1 MIFAVVNSMALSL
14 LISVS
19 MLAVMVYVIY
29 EVEKWKSDRRVLVS
43 LYVEGMMLTMNL
55 GAYLYLLYHDVTYF
69 LVINGGYMVFALYL
83 ILQITNVK
91 KELAYLIFSVLM
103 VSSEASMGA
112 LIFTLQTGL
121 PATIDSSVENPWFVG
136 VMMVE
141 MGLTLLFSLNRL
153 NGNMRKYLVAL
164 LLLMPWFPEVFGV
177 YAFWLSTFIMI
188 AATIVIYETLY
199 KDRLRATQDTFT
211 VLELLWVFSLMMIGE
226 FLYFLYSSLLL
237 FDLSMIVAMVW
248 FVYRASV
255 GPSPIKGNYLRD
267 AKTAF
272 AIVFSTFVME
282 FFMGAVL
289 DFVNGVFSAGV
300 NGFISSLTLPWLAPS
315 TPLNA
320 LWDGVDIVGS
330 VLGSVWFLIMM
341 GIEMGFLAFKKML
354 EIKVR
359 EVRVRMSLMIIA
371 YAIYTIYL
379 PNFSPI
385 SSQLPY
391 IPYMWSM
398 GIGTMGG
405 VTNSVLF
412 GLIGTYVVYA
422 VLSFLFGSRNLCA
435 VTCAAPLMYQGNFYD
450 SLKAFNRTSRLGRK
464 TLTSKTGK
472 WYKVVAVGV
481 SVGVLA
487 SAVVSYLNNS
497 GTISFTV
504 EGVDVTSLIYF
515 IWFDVLW
522 YVVFISIPFMGTFA
536 CVTQGWCYFGVFNQA
551 VSRIGLFR
559 LKVRDPQVC
568 ASCRTVDCANACPVG
583 LTDMRGEFIKKG
595 EFRSI
600 KCVGIGECVDACPHK
615 NVFFYDVRHWI
626 KERFGRNR

>member
-1 MIFAVVNSMALSL
+1 MNTIILSL
-14 LISVS
+14 LISVL
-19 MLAVMVYVIY
+19 MLAVMVYIIY
-29 EVEKWKSDRRVLVS
+29 EVEKWKSDRRVLVG
-43 LYVEGMMLTMNL
+43 LYIEGMMLTMNL

-69 LVINGGYMVFALYL
+69 LIINGGYMVFALYL
-83 ILQITNVK
+83 ILQITNIR
-91 KELAYLIFSVLM
+91 KEFAYLIFSVLM
-103 VSSEASMGA
+103 VSSEALMGA

-136 VMMVE
+136 VMMIE
-141 MGLTLLFSLNRL
+141 MALTLYFSFSRL

-164 LLLMPWFPEVFGV
+164 ILLMPWFPEIFGV

-211 VLELLWVFSLMMIGE
+211 VLELMWIFSLMMVGE
-226 FLYFLYSSLLL
+226 FLYYLYSSLLL

-248 FVYRASV
+248 FAYRASV
-255 GPSPIKGNYLRD
+255 GPSPIKGNYIRD

-272 AIVFSTFVME
+272 AIIFSTFVME

-289 DFVNGVFSAGV
+289 DFVNGVFSPGV
-300 NGFISSLTLPWLAPS
+300 NGFITSLTLPWLAPN
-315 TPLNA
+315 TPLNV

-359 EVRVRMSLMIIA
+359 EVRVRMSLMILA
-371 YAIYTIYL
+371 YAIYSIYL

-405 VTNSVLF
+405 VTGSVLF
-412 GLIGTYVVYA
+412 GLIGTYVVFA

-435 VTCAAPLMYQGNFYD
+435 VGCTAPLMYQGNFYD
-450 SLKAFNRTSRLGRK
+450 SLKVFNRTSELGRK

-481 SVGVLA
+481 SIGVLIA
-487 SAVVSYLNNS
+487 AIISYLNNL
-497 GTISFTV
+497 GIISFTV
-504 EGVDVTSLIYF
+504 ESVDITSLIYF
-515 IWFDVLW
+515 IWFDILW
-522 YVVFISIPFMGTFA
+522 YIVFISIPFMGTFA
-536 CVTQGWCYFGVFNQA
+536 CVTQGWCYWGVFNQA

-559 LKVRDPQVC
+559 LKVKDPQVC
-568 ASCRTVDCANACPVG
+568 VSCKTVDCANACPVG

-595 EFRSI
+595 EFKSI
-600 KCVGIGECVDACPHK
+600 KCIGIGECVDACPHK
-615 NVFFYDVRHWI
+615 NIFFYDVRLWI
-626 KERFGRNR
+626 KEKLGRK

>member
-1 MIFAVVNSMALSL
+1 
-14 LISVS
+14 
-19 MLAVMVYVIY
+19 
-29 EVEKWKSDRRVLVS
+29 VEKWKSDRRVLVG
-43 LYVEGMMLTMNL
+43 LYIEGMMLTMNL

-69 LVINGGYMVFALYL
+69 LIINGGYMVFALYL
-83 ILQITNVK
+83 ILQITNIR
-91 KELAYLIFSVLM
+91 KEFAYLIFSVLM
-103 VSSEASMGA
+103 VSSEALMGA

-136 VMMVE
+136 VMMIE
-141 MGLTLLFSLNRL
+141 MALTLYFSFSRL

-164 LLLMPWFPEVFGV
+164 LLLMPWFPEIFGV

-211 VLELLWVFSLMMIGE
+211 VLELMWIFSLMMVGE
-226 FLYFLYSSLLL
+226 FLYYLYSSLLL

-248 FVYRASV
+248 FAYRASV
-255 GPSPIKGNYLRD
+255 GPSPIKGNYIRD

-272 AIVFSTFVME
+272 AIIFSTFVME

-300 NGFISSLTLPWLAPS
+300 NGFISSLTLPWLAPN
-315 TPLNA
+315 TPLNV

-359 EVRVRMSLMIIA
+359 EVRVRMSLMILA
-371 YAIYTIYL
+371 YAIYSIYL

-405 VTNSVLF
+405 VTNSVLL

-435 VTCAAPLMYQGNFYD
+435 VSCTAPLMYQGNFYD
-450 SLKAFNRTSRLGRK
+450 SLKVFNRTSELGRK

-481 SVGVLA
+481 SIGVLIA
-487 SAVVSYLNNS
+487 AIISYLNNL
-497 GTISFTV
+497 GIISFTV
-504 EGVDVTSLIYF
+504 ESVDITSLIYF
-515 IWFDVLW
+515 IWFDILW
-522 YVVFISIPFMGTFA
+522 YIVFISIPFMGTFA
-536 CVTQGWCYFGVFNQA
+536 CVTQGWCYWGVFNQA

-559 LKVRDPQVC
+559 LKVKDPQVC
-568 ASCRTVDCANACPVG
+568 VSCKTIDCANACPVG

-595 EFRSI
+595 EFKSI
-600 KCVGIGECVDACPHK
+600 KCIGIGECVDACPHK
-615 NVFFYDVRHWI
+615 NIFFYDVRLWI
-626 KERFGRNR
+626 KEKLGRK

>member
-1 MIFAVVNSMALSL
+1 MNPIILSL
-14 LISVS
+14 LISVL
-19 MLAVMVYVIY
+19 MLAVMVYIIY
-29 EVEKWKSDRRVLVS
+29 EVEKWKSVRRVLVG
-43 LYVEGMMLTMNL
+43 LYIEGMMLTMNL

-69 LVINGGYMVFALYL
+69 LIINGGYMVFALYL
-83 ILQITNVK
+83 ILQITNIR
-91 KELAYLIFSVLM
+91 KEFAYLIFSVLM
-103 VSSEASMGA
+103 VSSEALMGA

-136 VMMVE
+136 VMMIE
-141 MGLTLLFSLNRL
+141 MALTLYFSFSRL

-164 LLLMPWFPEVFGV
+164 LLLMPWFPEIFGV

-188 AATIVIYETLY
+188 AATIVVYETLY

-211 VLELLWVFSLMMIGE
+211 VLELMWIFSLMMVGE
-226 FLYFLYSSLLL
+226 FLYYLYSSLLL

-248 FVYRASV
+248 FAYRASV
-255 GPSPIKGNYLRD
+255 GPSPIKGNYIRD

-272 AIVFSTFVME
+272 AIIFSTFVME

-300 NGFISSLTLPWLAPS
+300 NGFISSLTLPWLAPN
-315 TPLNA
+315 TPLNV

-359 EVRVRMSLMIIA
+359 EVRVRMSLMILA
-371 YAIYTIYL
+371 YAIYSIYL

-405 VTNSVLF
+405 VTGSVLL

-435 VTCAAPLMYQGNFYD
+435 VSCTAPLMYQGNFYD
-450 SLKAFNRTSRLGRK
+450 SLKVFNRTSELGRK

-481 SVGVLA
+481 SIGVLIA
-487 SAVVSYLNNS
+487 AIISYLNNL
-497 GTISFTV
+497 GIISFTV
-504 EGVDVTSLIYF
+504 ESVDITSLIYF
-515 IWFDVLW
+515 IWFDILW
-522 YVVFISIPFMGTFA
+522 YIVFISIPFMGTFA
-536 CVTQGWCYFGVFNQA
+536 CVTQGWCYWGVFNQA

-559 LKVRDPQVC
+559 LKVKDPQVC
-568 ASCRTVDCANACPVG
+568 VSCKTIDCANACPVG

-595 EFRSI
+595 EFKSI
-600 KCVGIGECVDACPHK
+600 KCIGIGECVDACPHK
-615 NVFFYDVRHWI
+615 NIFFYDVRLWI
-626 KERFGRNR
+626 KEKLGRK

>member
-1 MIFAVVNSMALSL
+1 MNPIILSL
-14 LISVS
+14 LISVL
-19 MLAVMVYVIY
+19 MLAVMVYIIY
-29 EVEKWKSDRRVLVS
+29 EVEKWKSDRRVLVG
-43 LYVEGMMLTMNL
+43 LYIEGMMLTMNL

-69 LVINGGYMVFALYL
+69 LIINGGYMVFALYL
-83 ILQITNVK
+83 ILQITNIR
-91 KELAYLIFSVLM
+91 KEFAYLIFSVLM
-103 VSSEASMGA
+103 VSSEALMGA

-136 VMMVE
+136 VMMIE
-141 MGLTLLFSLNRL
+141 MALTLYFSFSRL

-164 LLLMPWFPEVFGV
+164 LLLMPWFPEIFGV

-211 VLELLWVFSLMMIGE
+211 VLELMWIFSLMMVGE
-226 FLYFLYSSLLL
+226 FLYYLYSSLLL

-248 FVYRASV
+248 FAYRASV
-255 GPSPIKGNYLRD
+255 GPSPIKGNYIRD
-267 AKTAF
+267 AKIAF
-272 AIVFSTFVME
+272 AIIFSTFVME

-300 NGFISSLTLPWLAPS
+300 NGFISSLTLPWLAPN
-315 TPLNA
+315 TPLNV

-359 EVRVRMSLMIIA
+359 EVRVRMSLMILA
-371 YAIYTIYL
+371 YAIYSIYL

-405 VTNSVLF
+405 VTNSVLL

-435 VTCAAPLMYQGNFYD
+435 VSCSAPLMYQGNFYD
-450 SLKAFNRTSRLGRK
+450 SLKVFNRTSELGRK

-481 SVGVLA
+481 SIGVLIA
-487 SAVVSYLNNS
+487 AIISYLNNL
-497 GTISFTV
+497 GIISFTV
-504 EGVDVTSLIYF
+504 ESVDITSLIYF
-515 IWFDVLW
+515 IWFDILW
-522 YVVFISIPFMGTFA
+522 YIVFISIPFMGTFA
-536 CVTQGWCYFGVFNQA
+536 CVTQGWCYWGVFNQA

-559 LKVRDPQVC
+559 LKVKDPQVC
-568 ASCRTVDCANACPVG
+568 VSCKTIDCANACPVG

-595 EFRSI
+595 EFKSI
-600 KCVGIGECVDACPHK
+600 KCIGIGECVDACPHK
-615 NVFFYDVRHWI
+615 NIFFYDVRLWI
-626 KERFGRNR
+626 KEKLGRK

>member
-1 MIFAVVNSMALSL
+1 MNPIILSL
-14 LISVS
+14 LISVL
-19 MLAVMVYVIY
+19 MLAVMVYIIY
-29 EVEKWKSDRRVLVS
+29 EVEKWKSDRRVLVG
-43 LYVEGMMLTMNL
+43 LYIEGMMLTMNL

-69 LVINGGYMVFALYL
+69 LIINGGYMVFALYL
-83 ILQITNVK
+83 ILQITNIR
-91 KELAYLIFSVLM
+91 KEFAYLIFSVLM
-103 VSSEASMGA
+103 VSSEALMGA

-136 VMMVE
+136 VMMIE
-141 MGLTLLFSLNRL
+141 MALTLYFSFSRL
-153 NGNMRKYLVAL
+153 NDNMRKYLVAL
-164 LLLMPWFPEVFGV
+164 LLLMPWFPEIFGV

-211 VLELLWVFSLMMIGE
+211 VLELMWIFSLMMVGE
-226 FLYFLYSSLLL
+226 FLYYLYSSLLL

-248 FVYRASV
+248 FAYRASV
-255 GPSPIKGNYLRD
+255 GPSPIKGNYIRD

-272 AIVFSTFVME
+272 AIIFSTFVME

-300 NGFISSLTLPWLAPS
+300 NGFISSLTLPWLAPN
-315 TPLNA
+315 TPLNV

-359 EVRVRMSLMIIA
+359 EVRVRMSLMILA
-371 YAIYTIYL
+371 YAIYAIYL

-405 VTNSVLF
+405 VTNSVLL
-412 GLIGTYVVYA
+412 GLIGSYVVYA

-435 VTCAAPLMYQGNFYD
+435 VSCTAPLMYQGNFYD
-450 SLKAFNRTSRLGRK
+450 SLKVFNRTSELGRK

-481 SVGVLA
+481 SIGVLIA
-487 SAVVSYLNNS
+487 AIISYLNNL
-497 GTISFTV
+497 GIISFTV
-504 EGVDVTSLIYF
+504 ESVDITSLIYF
-515 IWFDVLW
+515 IWFDILW
-522 YVVFISIPFMGTFA
+522 YIVFISIPFMGTFA
-536 CVTQGWCYFGVFNQA
+536 CVTQGWCYWGVFNQA

-559 LKVRDPQVC
+559 LKVKDPQVC
-568 ASCRTVDCANACPVG
+568 VSCKTIDCANACPVG

-595 EFRSI
+595 EFKSI
-600 KCVGIGECVDACPHK
+600 KCIGIGECVDACPHK
-615 NVFFYDVRHWI
+615 NIFFYDVRHWI
-626 KERFGRNR
+626 KEKLGRK

>member
-1 MIFAVVNSMALSL
+1 MNPIILSL
-14 LISVS
+14 LISVL
-19 MLAVMVYVIY
+19 MLAVMVYIIY
-29 EVEKWKSDRRVLVS
+29 EVEKWKSDRRVLVG
-43 LYVEGMMLTMNL
+43 LYIEGMMLTMNL

-69 LVINGGYMVFALYL
+69 LIINGGYMVFALYL
-83 ILQITNVK
+83 ILQITNIR
-91 KELAYLIFSVLM
+91 KEFAYLIFSVLM
-103 VSSEASMGA
+103 VSSEALMGA

-121 PATIDSSVENPWFVG
+121 PATIDSSVENPWFIG
-136 VMMVE
+136 VMMIE
-141 MGLTLLFSLNRL
+141 MALTLYFSFSRL

-164 LLLMPWFPEVFGV
+164 LLLMPWFPEIFGV

-211 VLELLWVFSLMMIGE
+211 VLELMWIFSLMMVGE
-226 FLYFLYSSLLL
+226 FLYYLYSSLLL

-248 FVYRASV
+248 FAYRASV
-255 GPSPIKGNYLRD
+255 GPSPIKGNYIRD

-272 AIVFSTFVME
+272 AIIFSTFVME

-289 DFVNGVFSAGV
+289 DFVNGVFSPGV
-300 NGFISSLTLPWLAPS
+300 NGFITSLTLPWLAPN
-315 TPLNA
+315 TPLNV

-359 EVRVRMSLMIIA
+359 EVRVRMSLMILA
-371 YAIYTIYL
+371 YAIYSIYL

-391 IPYMWSM
+391 IPYTWSM

-405 VTNSVLF
+405 VTSSVLL
-412 GLIGTYVVYA
+412 GLIGTYVVFA
-422 VLSFLFGSRNLCA
+422 ILSFLFGSRNLCA
-435 VTCAAPLMYQGNFYD
+435 VGCTAPLMYQGNFYD
-450 SLKAFNRTSRLGRK
+450 SLKVFNRTSELGRK

-481 SVGVLA
+481 SIGVLMA
-487 SAVVSYLNNS
+487 AIISYLNNL
-497 GTISFTV
+497 GIISFTV
-504 EGVDVTSLIYF
+504 ESVDITSLIYF
-515 IWFDVLW
+515 IWFDILW
-522 YVVFISIPFMGTFA
+522 YIVFISIPFMGTFA
-536 CVTQGWCYFGVFNQA
+536 CVTQGWCYWGVFNQA

-559 LKVRDPQVC
+559 LKVKDPQVC
-568 ASCRTVDCANACPVG
+568 VSCKTIDCANACPVG

-595 EFRSI
+595 EFKSI
-600 KCVGIGECVDACPHK
+600 KCIGIGECVDACPHK
-615 NVFFYDVRHWI
+615 NIFFYDVRLWI
-626 KERFGRNR
+626 KEKLGRK

>member
-1 MIFAVVNSMALSL
+1 MNPIILSL
-14 LISVS
+14 LISVL
-19 MLAVMVYVIY
+19 MLAVMVYIIY
-29 EVEKWKSDRRVLVS
+29 EVEKWKSDRRVLVG
-43 LYVEGMMLTMNL
+43 LYIEGMMLTMNL

-69 LVINGGYMVFALYL
+69 LIINGGYMVFALYL
-83 ILQITNVK
+83 ILQITNIR
-91 KELAYLIFSVLM
+91 KEFAYLIFSVLM
-103 VSSEASMGA
+103 VSSEALMGA

-121 PATIDSSVENPWFVG
+121 PATIDSSVENPWFIG
-136 VMMVE
+136 VMMIE
-141 MGLTLLFSLNRL
+141 MALTLYFSFSRL

-164 LLLMPWFPEVFGV
+164 LLLMPWFPEIFGV

-211 VLELLWVFSLMMIGE
+211 VLELMWIFSLMMVGE
-226 FLYFLYSSLLL
+226 FLYYLYSSLLL

-248 FVYRASV
+248 FAYRASV
-255 GPSPIKGNYLRD
+255 GPSPIKGNYIRD

-272 AIVFSTFVME
+272 AIIFSTFVME

-300 NGFISSLTLPWLAPS
+300 NGFISSLTLPWLAPN
-315 TPLNA
+315 TPLNV

-359 EVRVRMSLMIIA
+359 EVRVRMSLMILA
-371 YAIYTIYL
+371 YAIYSIYL

-391 IPYMWSM
+391 IPYTWSM

-405 VTNSVLF
+405 VTSSVLL
-412 GLIGTYVVYA
+412 GLIGTYVVFA
-422 VLSFLFGSRNLCA
+422 ILSFLFGSRNLCA
-435 VTCAAPLMYQGNFYD
+435 VGCTAPLMYQGNFYD
-450 SLKAFNRTSRLGRK
+450 SLKVFNRTSELGRK

-481 SVGVLA
+481 SIGVLIA
-487 SAVVSYLNNS
+487 AIISYLNNL
-497 GTISFTV
+497 GIISFTV
-504 EGVDVTSLIYF
+504 ESVDITSLIYF
-515 IWFDVLW
+515 IWFDILW
-522 YVVFISIPFMGTFA
+522 YIVFISIPFMGTFA
-536 CVTQGWCYFGVFNQA
+536 CVTQGWCYWGVFNQA

-559 LKVRDPQVC
+559 LKVKDPQVC
-568 ASCRTVDCANACPVG
+568 VSCKTIDCANACPVG

-595 EFRSI
+595 EFKSI
-600 KCVGIGECVDACPHK
+600 KCIGIGECVDACPHK
-615 NVFFYDVRHWI
+615 NIFFYDVRLWI
-626 KERFGRNR
+626 KEKLGRK

>member
-1 MIFAVVNSMALSL
+1 MNPIILSL
-14 LISVS
+14 LISVL
-19 MLAVMVYVIY
+19 MLAVMVYIIY
-29 EVEKWKSDRRVLVS
+29 EVEKWKSDRRVLVG
-43 LYVEGMMLTMNL
+43 LYIEGMMLTMNL

-69 LVINGGYMVFALYL
+69 LIINGGYMVFALYL
-83 ILQITNVK
+83 ILQITNIR
-91 KELAYLIFSVLM
+91 KEFAYLIFSVLM
-103 VSSEASMGA
+103 VSSEALMGA

-136 VMMVE
+136 VMMIE
-141 MGLTLLFSLNRL
+141 MALTLYFSFSRL

-164 LLLMPWFPEVFGV
+164 ILLMPWFPEIFGV

-211 VLELLWVFSLMMIGE
+211 VLELMWIFSLMMVGE
-226 FLYFLYSSLLL
+226 FLYYLYSSLLL

-248 FVYRASV
+248 FAYRASV
-255 GPSPIKGNYLRD
+255 GPSPIKGNYIRD

-272 AIVFSTFVME
+272 AIIFSTFVME

-300 NGFISSLTLPWLAPS
+300 NGFISSLTLPWLAPN
-315 TPLNA
+315 TPLNV

-359 EVRVRMSLMIIA
+359 EVRVRMSLMILA
-371 YAIYTIYL
+371 YAIYSIYL

-405 VTNSVLF
+405 VTNSVLL

-435 VTCAAPLMYQGNFYD
+435 VSCSAPLMYQGNFYD
-450 SLKAFNRTSRLGRK
+450 SLKVFNRTSKLGRK

-481 SVGVLA
+481 SIGVLIA
-487 SAVVSYLNNS
+487 AIISYLNNL
-497 GTISFTV
+497 GIISFTV
-504 EGVDVTSLIYF
+504 ESVDITSLIYF
-515 IWFDVLW
+515 IWFDILW
-522 YVVFISIPFMGTFA
+522 YIVFISIPFMGTFA
-536 CVTQGWCYFGVFNQA
+536 CVTQGWCYWGVFNQA

-559 LKVRDPQVC
+559 LKVKDPQVC
-568 ASCRTVDCANACPVG
+568 VSCKTIDCANACPVG

-595 EFRSI
+595 EFKSI
-600 KCVGIGECVDACPHK
+600 KCIGIGECVDACPHK
-615 NVFFYDVRHWI
+615 NIFFYDVRHWI
-626 KERFGRNR
+626 KEKLGRK

>member
-1 MIFAVVNSMALSL
+1 MNPIILSL
-14 LISVS
+14 LISVL
-19 MLAVMVYVIY
+19 MLAVMVYIIY
-29 EVEKWKSDRRVLVS
+29 EVEKWKSDRRVLVG
-43 LYVEGMMLTMNL
+43 LYIEGMMLTMNL

-69 LVINGGYMVFALYL
+69 LIINGGYMVFALYL
-83 ILQITNVK
+83 ILQITNIR
-91 KELAYLIFSVLM
+91 KEFAYLIFSVLM
-103 VSSEASMGA
+103 VSSEALMGA

-136 VMMVE
+136 VMMIE
-141 MGLTLLFSLNRL
+141 MALTLYFSFSRL

-164 LLLMPWFPEVFGV
+164 LLLMPWFPEIFGV

-211 VLELLWVFSLMMIGE
+211 VLELMWIFSLMMVGE
-226 FLYFLYSSLLL
+226 FLYYLYSSLLL

-248 FVYRASV
+248 FAYRASV
-255 GPSPIKGNYLRD
+255 GPSPIKGNYIRD

-272 AIVFSTFVME
+272 AIIFSTFVME

-300 NGFISSLTLPWLAPS
+300 NGFISSLTLPWLAPN
-315 TPLNA
+315 TPLNV

-359 EVRVRMSLMIIA
+359 EVRVRMSLMILA
-371 YAIYTIYL
+371 YAIYSIYL

-405 VTNSVLF
+405 VTNSVLL

-435 VTCAAPLMYQGNFYD
+435 VSCTAPLMYQGNFYD
-450 SLKAFNRTSRLGRK
+450 SLKVFNRTSELGRK

-481 SVGVLA
+481 SIGVLIA
-487 SAVVSYLNNS
+487 AIISYLNNL
-497 GTISFTV
+497 GIISFTV
-504 EGVDVTSLIYF
+504 ESVDITSLIYF
-515 IWFDVLW
+515 IWFDILW
-522 YVVFISIPFMGTFA
+522 YIVFISIPFMGTFA
-536 CVTQGWCYFGVFNQA
+536 CVTQGWCYWGVFNQA

-559 LKVRDPQVC
+559 LKVKDPQVC
-568 ASCRTVDCANACPVG
+568 VSCKTIDCANACPVG

-595 EFRSI
+595 EFKSI
-600 KCVGIGECVDACPHK
+600 KCIGIGECVDACPHK
-615 NVFFYDVRHWI
+615 NIFFYDVRLWI
-626 KERFGRNR
+626 KEKLGRK

>member
-1 MIFAVVNSMALSL
+1 MNPIILSL
-14 LISVS
+14 LISVL
-19 MLAVMVYVIY
+19 MLAVMVYIIY
-29 EVEKWKSDRRVLVS
+29 EVEKWKSDRRVLVG
-43 LYVEGMMLTMNL
+43 LYIEGMMLTMNL

-69 LVINGGYMVFALYL
+69 LIINGGYMVFALYL
-83 ILQITNVK
+83 ILQITNIR
-91 KELAYLIFSVLM
+91 KEFAYLIFSVLM
-103 VSSEASMGA
+103 VSSEALMGA

-121 PATIDSSVENPWFVG
+121 PATIDSSVENPWFIG
-136 VMMVE
+136 VMMIE
-141 MGLTLLFSLNRL
+141 MALTLYFSFSRL

-164 LLLMPWFPEVFGV
+164 LLLMPWFPEIFGV

-211 VLELLWVFSLMMIGE
+211 VLELMWIFSLMMVGE
-226 FLYFLYSSLLL
+226 FLYYLYSSLLL

-248 FVYRASV
+248 FAYRASV
-255 GPSPIKGNYLRD
+255 GPSPIKGNYIRD

-272 AIVFSTFVME
+272 AIIFSTFVME

-300 NGFISSLTLPWLAPS
+300 NGFISSLTLPWLAPN
-315 TPLNA
+315 TPLNV

-359 EVRVRMSLMIIA
+359 EVRVRMSLMILA
-371 YAIYTIYL
+371 YAIYSIYL

-391 IPYMWSM
+391 IPYTWSM

-405 VTNSVLF
+405 VTSSVLL
-412 GLIGTYVVYA
+412 GLIGTYVVFA
-422 VLSFLFGSRNLCA
+422 ILSFLFGSRNLCA
-435 VTCAAPLMYQGNFYD
+435 VGCTAPLMYQGNFYD
-450 SLKAFNRTSRLGRK
+450 SLKVFNRTSELGRK

-481 SVGVLA
+481 SIGVLMA
-487 SAVVSYLNNS
+487 AIISYLNNL
-497 GTISFTV
+497 GIISFTV
-504 EGVDVTSLIYF
+504 ESVDITSLIYF
-515 IWFDVLW
+515 IWFDILW
-522 YVVFISIPFMGTFA
+522 YIVFISIPFMGTFA
-536 CVTQGWCYFGVFNQA
+536 CVTQGWCYWGVFNQA

-559 LKVRDPQVC
+559 LKVKDPQVC
-568 ASCRTVDCANACPVG
+568 VSCKTIDCANACPVG

-595 EFRSI
+595 EFKSI
-600 KCVGIGECVDACPHK
+600 KCIGIGECVDACPHK
-615 NVFFYDVRHWI
+615 NIFFYDVRLWI
-626 KERFGRNR
+626 KEKLGRK

>member
-1 MIFAVVNSMALSL
+1 
-14 LISVS
+14 

-29 EVEKWKSDRRVLVS
+29 EVEKWKSDRRVLVG
-43 LYVEGMMLTMNL
+43 LYIEGMMLTMNL

-69 LVINGGYMVFALYL
+69 LIINGGYMVFALYL
-83 ILQITNVK
+83 ILQITNIR
-91 KELAYLIFSVLM
+91 KEFAYLIFSVLM
-103 VSSEASMGA
+103 VSSEALMGA

-121 PATIDSSVENPWFVG
+121 PATIDSSVENPWFIG
-136 VMMVE
+136 VMMIE
-141 MGLTLLFSLNRL
+141 MALTLYFSFSRL

-164 LLLMPWFPEVFGV
+164 LLLMPWFPEIFGV

-211 VLELLWVFSLMMIGE
+211 VLELMWIFSLMMVGE
-226 FLYFLYSSLLL
+226 FLYYLYSSLLL

-248 FVYRASV
+248 FAYRASV
-255 GPSPIKGNYLRD
+255 GPSPIKGNYIRD

-272 AIVFSTFVME
+272 AIIFSTFVME

-289 DFVNGVFSAGV
+289 DFVNGVFSPGV
-300 NGFISSLTLPWLAPS
+300 NGFITSLTLPWLAPN
-315 TPLNA
+315 TPLNV

-359 EVRVRMSLMIIA
+359 EVRVRMSLMILA
-371 YAIYTIYL
+371 YAIYSIYL

-391 IPYMWSM
+391 IPYTWSM

-405 VTNSVLF
+405 VTSSVLL
-412 GLIGTYVVYA
+412 GLIGTYVVFA
-422 VLSFLFGSRNLCA
+422 ILSFLFGSRNLCA
-435 VTCAAPLMYQGNFYD
+435 VGCTAPLMYQGNFYD
-450 SLKAFNRTSRLGRK
+450 SLKVFNRTSELGRK

-481 SVGVLA
+481 SIGVLIA
-487 SAVVSYLNNS
+487 AIISYLNNL
-497 GTISFTV
+497 GIISFTV
-504 EGVDVTSLIYF
+504 ESVDITSLIYF
-515 IWFDVLW
+515 IWFDILW
-522 YVVFISIPFMGTFA
+522 YIVFISIPFMGTFA
-536 CVTQGWCYFGVFNQA
+536 CVTQGWCYWGVFNQA

-559 LKVRDPQVC
+559 LKVKDPQVC
-568 ASCRTVDCANACPVG
+568 VSCKTIDCANACPVG

-595 EFRSI
+595 EFKSI
-600 KCVGIGECVDACPHK
+600 KCIGIGECVDACPHK
-615 NVFFYDVRHWI
+615 NIFFYDVRLWI
-626 KERFGRNR
+626 KEKLGRK

>member
-1 MIFAVVNSMALSL
+1 MDLAVVNPMALSL
-14 LISVS
+14 LISVL

-43 LYVEGMMLTMNL
+43 LYLEGMMLTMNL

-69 LVINGGYMVFALYL
+69 LIINGGYMVFALYL

-153 NGNMRKYLVAL
+153 NENMRKYLVAL
-164 LLLMPWFPEVFGV
+164 LLLMPWFPEIFGI

-237 FDLSMIVAMVW
+237 FDLSMIVAMIW
-248 FVYRASV
+248 FAYRASV

-315 TPLNA
+315 TPLNV

-371 YAIYTIYL
+371 YAIYSIYL

-398 GIGTMGG
+398 GIGTLGG

-422 VLSFLFGSRNLCA
+422 VLSILFGSRNLCA
-435 VTCAAPLMYQGNFYD
+435 VTCTAPLMYQGNFYD
-450 SLKAFNRTSRLGRK
+450 SLKVFNRTSKLGRK

-487 SAVVSYLNNS
+487 SAVISYLNNS
-497 GTISFTV
+497 GVISFTV
-504 EGVDVTSLIYF
+504 EGVDITSLIYF

-536 CVTQGWCYFGVFNQA
+536 CVTQGWCYWGVFNQA

-559 LKVRDPQVC
+559 LKVKDPQVC
-568 ASCRTVDCANACPVG
+568 ASCTTVDCANACPIG

-626 KERFGRNR
+626 KERFRRNW

>member
-1 MIFAVVNSMALSL
+1 MNPIILSL
-14 LISVS
+14 LISVL
-19 MLAVMVYVIY
+19 MLAVMVYIIY
-29 EVEKWKSDRRVLVS
+29 EVEKWKSDRRVLVG
-43 LYVEGMMLTMNL
+43 LYIEGMMLTMNL

-69 LVINGGYMVFALYL
+69 LIINGGYMVFALYL
-83 ILQITNVK
+83 ILQITNIR
-91 KELAYLIFSVLM
+91 KEFAYLIFSVLM
-103 VSSEASMGA
+103 VSSEALMGA

-121 PATIDSSVENPWFVG
+121 PATIDSSVENPWFIG
-136 VMMVE
+136 VMMIE
-141 MGLTLLFSLNRL
+141 MALTLYFSFSRL

-164 LLLMPWFPEVFGV
+164 ILLMPWFPEIFGV

-211 VLELLWVFSLMMIGE
+211 VLELMWIFSLMMVGE
-226 FLYFLYSSLLL
+226 FLYYLYSSLLL

-248 FVYRASV
+248 FAYRASV
-255 GPSPIKGNYLRD
+255 GPSPIKGNYIRD

-272 AIVFSTFVME
+272 AIIFSTFVME

-300 NGFISSLTLPWLAPS
+300 NGFISSLTLPWLAPN
-315 TPLNA
+315 TPLNV

-359 EVRVRMSLMIIA
+359 EVRVRMSLMILA
-371 YAIYTIYL
+371 YAIYSIYL

-391 IPYMWSM
+391 IPYTWSM

-405 VTNSVLF
+405 VTSSVLL
-412 GLIGTYVVYA
+412 GLIGTYVVFA
-422 VLSFLFGSRNLCA
+422 ILSFLFGSRNLCA
-435 VTCAAPLMYQGNFYD
+435 VGCTAPLMYQGNFYD
-450 SLKAFNRTSRLGRK
+450 SLKVFNRTSELGRK

-481 SVGVLA
+481 SIGVLIA
-487 SAVVSYLNNS
+487 AIISYLNNL
-497 GTISFTV
+497 GIISFTV
-504 EGVDVTSLIYF
+504 ESVDITSLIYF
-515 IWFDVLW
+515 IWFDILW
-522 YVVFISIPFMGTFA
+522 YIVFISIPFMGTFA
-536 CVTQGWCYFGVFNQA
+536 CVTQGWCYWGVFNQA

-559 LKVRDPQVC
+559 LKVKDPQVC
-568 ASCRTVDCANACPVG
+568 VSCKTIDCANACPVG

-595 EFRSI
+595 EFKSI
-600 KCVGIGECVDACPHK
+600 KCIGIGECVDACPHK
-615 NVFFYDVRHWI
+615 NIFFYDVRLWI
-626 KERFGRNR
+626 KEKLGRK

>member
-1 MIFAVVNSMALSL
+1 MNPIILSL
-14 LISVS
+14 LISVL
-19 MLAVMVYVIY
+19 MLAVMVYIIY
-29 EVEKWKSDRRVLVS
+29 EVEKWKSDRRVLVG
-43 LYVEGMMLTMNL
+43 LYIEGMMLTMNL

-69 LVINGGYMVFALYL
+69 LIINGGYMVFALYL
-83 ILQITNVK
+83 ILQITNIR
-91 KELAYLIFSVLM
+91 KEFAYLIFSVLM
-103 VSSEASMGA
+103 VSSEALMGA

-136 VMMVE
+136 VMMIE
-141 MGLTLLFSLNRL
+141 MALTLYFSFSRL

-164 LLLMPWFPEVFGV
+164 LLLMPWFPEIFGV

-211 VLELLWVFSLMMIGE
+211 VLELMWIFSLMMVGE
-226 FLYFLYSSLLL
+226 FLYYLYSSLLL

-248 FVYRASV
+248 FAYRASV
-255 GPSPIKGNYLRD
+255 GPSPIKGNYIRD

-272 AIVFSTFVME
+272 AIIFSTFVME

-300 NGFISSLTLPWLAPS
+300 NGFISSLTLPWLAPN
-315 TPLNA
+315 TPLNV

-359 EVRVRMSLMIIA
+359 EVRVRMSLMILA
-371 YAIYTIYL
+371 YAIYSIYL

-405 VTNSVLF
+405 VTNSVLL

-435 VTCAAPLMYQGNFYD
+435 VSCTAPLMYQGNFYD
-450 SLKAFNRTSRLGRK
+450 SLKVFNRTSELGRK

-481 SVGVLA
+481 SIGVLIA
-487 SAVVSYLNNS
+487 AIISYLNNL
-497 GTISFTV
+497 GIISFTV
-504 EGVDVTSLIYF
+504 ESVDITSLIYF
-515 IWFDVLW
+515 IWFDILW
-522 YVVFISIPFMGTFA
+522 YIVFISIPFMGTFA
-536 CVTQGWCYFGVFNQA
+536 CVTQGWCYWGVFNQA

-559 LKVRDPQVC
+559 LKVKDPQVC
-568 ASCRTVDCANACPVG
+568 VSCKTIDCANACPVG

-595 EFRSI
+595 EFKSI
-600 KCVGIGECVDACPHK
+600 KCIGIGECVDACPHK
-615 NVFFYDVRHWI
+615 NIFFYDVRHWI
-626 KERFGRNR
+626 KEKLGRK